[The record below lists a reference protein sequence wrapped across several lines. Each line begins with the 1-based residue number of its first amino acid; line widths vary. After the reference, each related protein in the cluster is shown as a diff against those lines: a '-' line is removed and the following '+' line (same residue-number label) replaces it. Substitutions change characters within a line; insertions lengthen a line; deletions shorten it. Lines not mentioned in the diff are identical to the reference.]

1 MDRLHFEAGRE
12 VPPTNYQFEAVCQ
25 ATAVD
30 AVRET
35 LIDLLS
41 TRSFRIRS
49 IGAYAAVALGE
60 VRLRAEL
67 QCRTRDDAH
76 LEMAVRTI
84 TSEPAVRAAGW
95 SIPDENAA
103 QWIGL
108 VAD

>member
-12 VPPTNYQFEAVCQ
+12 VPPTNYQFEVVCQ

-41 TRSFRIRS
+41 TPAFRIRS
-49 IGAYAAVALGE
+49 VGAYSAVAPGE
-60 VRLRAEL
+60 VKLRAEV
-67 QCRTRDDAH
+67 QCCTRDDAH
-76 LEMAVRTI
+76 LEKAVRVI
-84 TSEPAVRAAGW
+84 TNEPAVRAAAW